1 MTPGFCYYMCIW
13 TPKISSILLTIFV
26 SFSSYVVVLLQT
38 LVCFFRETDILS
50 TRLTVIKDHK

>member
-1 MTPGFCYYMCIW
+1 MTPGFCYNMCIW
-13 TPKISSILLTIFV
+13 TPKISSIPLTTVF
-26 SFSSYVVVLLQT
+26 FPSYVVVLLQT